1 MSSWRTLSIDA
12 SRLTDTRSSRSPG
25 LRQEYLS
32 EAAGIGAA
40 TIYRVE
46 KGDGPVVGNVS
57 TVLKIQAAFEQA
69 GIHFIDDKSGRIGV
83 VTKAEALKTD
93 WPVADRANLRCR

>member
-1 MSSWRTLSIDA
+1 LAAGRSI
-12 SRLTDTRSSRSPG
+12 RG
-25 LRQEYLS
+25 C
-32 EAAGIGAA
+32 GIGAA
-40 TIYRVE
+40 TIYRIE

-83 VTKAEALKTD
+83 WLQKRK
-93 WPVADRANLRCR
+93 R